1 MLSAHKLPDGF
12 SHFLHIGCPHG
23 ILMPEAI
30 VALHNKQYVLPVWT
44 PDICSCLPCKA
55 FSLLPGCAGNSK
67 FSNLISAPE
76 PDRLC
81 VDWLCAEGVFA
92 DDWTEVFADGG
103 SSLDADCLPVL
114 LAVAEPPG
122 ARGCK

>member
-1 MLSAHKLPDGF
+1 
-12 SHFLHIGCPHG
+12 
-23 ILMPEAI
+23 MPEAI

-44 PDICSCLPCKA
+44 PDICSSLPCNA

-67 FSNLISAPE
+67 LSYLISA

-81 VDWLCAEGVFA
+81 VAWLRAVGVFA

-103 SSLDADCLPVL
+103 SSLDADCLSVI